1 MRGVIAFVI
10 SGAMTPCLVEK
21 VLVHKFFRAMC
32 STYMEKRVLKKELIL
47 VGLIG
52 FTLVGCSDVTRV
64 SYSVPPELMQ
74 VRMEAASLLEEANS
88 IEETGAT
95 IGRGLITE
103 LETLAPQISSNSA
116 DIEKFKSYL
125 SELEGL
131 KSSDVDEIIEELKIT
146 NISERSGRAMD
157 HEQEDVF
164 EKLRTKGYM

>member
-1 MRGVIAFVI
+1 
-10 SGAMTPCLVEK
+10 
-21 VLVHKFFRAMC
+21 
-32 STYMEKRVLKKELIL
+32 MEKRVLKKELIF

-95 IGRGLITE
+95 IGRGLISE
-103 LETLAPQISSNSA
+103 LETAAPQISSDSA

-131 KSSDVDEIIEELKIT
+131 KSNDVEGIKALTGKMVACIEIPEGISDSLCSGKQEKQLEYFSPFSYAVFKRLLEQFSSSRFCLDERCFPE
-146 NISERSGRAMD
+146 SSDA
-157 HEQEDVF
+157 VV
-164 EKLRTKGYM
+164 

>member
-1 MRGVIAFVI
+1 MPLARHLPRLNLSLVQIYELGLTNQCTPKELERCHCLRYF
-10 SGAMTPCLVEK
+10 GAMTPCLVEK
-21 VLVHKFFRAMC
+21 VLVYKFFRAMC

-95 IGRGLITE
+95 IGRGLISE

-131 KSSDVDEIIEELKIT
+131 KDSDVE
-146 NISERSGRAMD
+146 
-157 HEQEDVF
+157 
-164 EKLRTKGYM
+164 

>member
-1 MRGVIAFVI
+1 
-10 SGAMTPCLVEK
+10 
-21 VLVHKFFRAMC
+21 MC
-32 STYMEKRVLKKELIL
+32 STYMEKRVLKKELIF
-47 VGLIG
+47 VGLIV

-95 IGRGLITE
+95 IGRGLISE
-103 LETLAPQISSNSA
+103 LETAAPQISSDSA

-131 KSSDVDEIIEELKIT
+131 KSNDVE
-146 NISERSGRAMD
+146 
-157 HEQEDVF
+157 
-164 EKLRTKGYM
+164 